1 MMYFNKSLIEMTFAM
16 RKKTASF
23 TVNFVHLFFFNWKFE
38 FQINTYSNMQN
49 WLKNVASSFFSF
61 IYSVWIAINTNYF
74 QKVKL
79 KTLSVCHHLIEESNV
94 PFDATV
100 CSLFCPSFFFDSL
113 RLIFKRKKKH
123 EKQSYLFIVFG
134 IIWCDSLRCYSRM
147 AEIKKWNAMISQI
160 ENWILKKWISNKCK
174 FPLKMLNVAN
184 GVSCFLFYGIFF
196 DAHY

>member
-1 MMYFNKSLIEMTFAM
+1 
-16 RKKTASF
+16 
-23 TVNFVHLFFFNWKFE
+23 
-38 FQINTYSNMQN
+38 MQN

-113 RLIFKRKKKH
+113 RLIFKRKKKTR
-123 EKQSYLFIVFG
+123 ETILFVHC
-134 IIWCDSLRCYSRM
+134 IWNHLMRFVALLFTDGGNKEMKCNDFS
-147 AEIKKWNAMISQI
+147 
-160 ENWILKKWISNKCK
+160 NWKLNFKKWISNKCK

-184 GVSCFLFYGIFF
+184 GISCFLFYGIFF